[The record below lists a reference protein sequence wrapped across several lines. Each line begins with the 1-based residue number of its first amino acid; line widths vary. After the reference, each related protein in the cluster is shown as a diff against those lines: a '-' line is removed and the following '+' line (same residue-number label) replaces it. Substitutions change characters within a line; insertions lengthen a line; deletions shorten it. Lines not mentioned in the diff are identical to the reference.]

1 MQTTTIYMFG
11 FSKETPHLDG
21 SFEYTKEIQ
30 MSFFFQHSQTY
41 LAYWYIQS
49 LESNNQ
55 PIKSRLLVNPEA
67 RFLVLGTCSCSYSS
81 LRWSCFLIIWR
92 RKQSRQPVVLVIV
105 FRATS
110 NAQSWCNMRNMPGRR
125 QSIFDLRLSIVLTF
139 SIAAYPVFVVFF
151 CCFTPHVNSYS
162 HCGTVSSLNHTF
174 SWAGLSKRLTSNLCT
189 YFRL

>member
-11 FSKETPHLDG
+11 FSKETSHLDG
-21 SFEYTKEIQ
+21 SFEYPSQKKYKWV
-30 MSFFFQHSQTY
+30 FFQHSQTY

-55 PIKSRLLVNPEA
+55 PIKGRLLVNPEA

-92 RKQSRQPVVLVIV
+92 RKQSFQSVVLVIV

-110 NAQSWCNMRNMPGRR
+110 NNAQSWCNMRNIPGRR
-125 QSIFDLRLSIVLTF
+125 QSIFDLPLSIVLTF
-139 SIAAYPVFVVFF
+139 SIAAYPVFVCLFLLLYVP
-151 CCFTPHVNSYS
+151 CQQLWSLRDGQFT
-162 HCGTVSSLNHTF
+162 
-174 SWAGLSKRLTSNLCT
+174 
-189 YFRL
+189 